1 MASDPDSI
9 GIVTNPDYK
18 PDGLAA
24 YLSSLVKYQFTP
36 TKPGPYSTT
45 TKFIKLKKPSASG
58 FVGEP
63 IVVKEVVFKD
73 RFGRIGKVPATSM
86 AKDLQYLCPVTI
98 GTPGKVYNLNFD
110 TGSSDLW
117 VCILSLCL
125 NPYS

>member
-1 MASDPDSI
+1 MASDPNSI
-9 GIVTNPDYK
+9 SATTNPDYK

-24 YLSSLVKYQFTP
+24 YLSSLIKYQFTP
-36 TKPGPYSTT
+36 TKPGPYTTT
-45 TKFIKLKKPSASG
+45 TKLLKLSKPSTSG
-58 FVGEP
+58 SAGEP

-117 VCILSLCL
+117 VRILSLRF